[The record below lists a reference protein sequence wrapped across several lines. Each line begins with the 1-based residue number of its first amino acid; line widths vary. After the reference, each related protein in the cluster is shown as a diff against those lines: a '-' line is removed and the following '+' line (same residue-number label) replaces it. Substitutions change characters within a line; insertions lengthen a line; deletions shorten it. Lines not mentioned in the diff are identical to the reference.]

1 MNSKLLLSVFA
12 ASLTAAP
19 LAAQTITFDFD
30 SAPIHTSLPLSLS
43 SDGVTAQLSATGQG
57 FSIQPANS
65 LGFTPVGFAGSCIYP
80 NSINSS
86 DLLISFSQSLT
97 ALSILYAPEEYACD
111 SSARLRVTAFMDST
125 QVGTATMV
133 ADPPGTWPSATLS
146 ISPAAE
152 F

>member
-12 ASLTAAP
+12 ASLTVAS

-80 NSINSS
+80 NSINSA
-86 DLLISFSQSLT
+86 DLVISFSQSLT

-111 SSARLRVTAFMDST
+111 SAATWRVTAFMYST
-125 QVGTATMV
+125 QVGTATLV
-133 ADPPGTWPSATLS
+133 PGLPGASPPATWS
-146 ISPAAE
+146 
-152 F
+152 